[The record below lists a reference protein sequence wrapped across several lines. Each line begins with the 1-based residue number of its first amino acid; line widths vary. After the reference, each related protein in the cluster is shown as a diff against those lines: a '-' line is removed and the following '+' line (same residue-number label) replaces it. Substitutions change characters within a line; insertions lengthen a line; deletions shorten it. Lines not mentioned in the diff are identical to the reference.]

1 MTPRVDQ
8 LQPRSSRRP
17 QRRRLTVKLNGR
29 AEAPDWRRGRT
40 ISSSARGAQPPAHH
54 GPFQRWLEDALNK
67 STVRARHLQ
76 RKPKL
81 TDGTNPHRP
90 AEAQPRQSAATSAGL
105 ACWPHGL
112 PARAQTEALSE
123 GSWLLRVESG
133 SRPSGGFLLRP
144 LTVKLR
150 GRVTTPDERRGRTLS
165 SRARGAKQTTPHG
178 PLQRLLE
185 VTLTDHHCARAAPR
199 RQPKPTYPRAERAQG
214 RTRTSDAP
222 NEDACR
228 TTRSASAGISAAPSE
243 GVSCSSRRL
252 SPLSGF

>member
-133 SRPSGGFLLRP
+133 SRPSGGYLLSP
-144 LTVKLR
+144 LTMKLR
-150 GRVTTPDERRGRTLS
+150 GRPAEPDWRRRHTISSCACGAEPPAQRRPPRTFV
-165 SRARGAKQTTPHG
+165 RGT
-178 PLQRLLE
+178 
-185 VTLTDHHCARAAPR
+185 
-199 RQPKPTYPRAERAQG
+199 
-214 RTRTSDAP
+214 
-222 NEDACR
+222 
-228 TTRSASAGISAAPSE
+228 
-243 GVSCSSRRL
+243 
-252 SPLSGF
+252 

>member
-123 GSWLLRVESG
+123 GSWLLRVESV

-150 GRVTTPDERRGRTLS
+150 GRAPTSAKRRRRILS
-165 SRARGAKQTTPHG
+165 FSAGGPPPPTHHG
-178 PLQRLLE
+178 PLQRLLA
-185 VTLTDHHCARAAPR
+185 VMRGPPIVC
-199 RQPKPTYPRAERAQG
+199 
-214 RTRTSDAP
+214 
-222 NEDACR
+222 
-228 TTRSASAGISAAPSE
+228 
-243 GVSCSSRRL
+243 
-252 SPLSGF
+252 